1 MNRLI
6 LLLAI
11 VLAAVG
17 QPAASQTCSAVPAG
31 AAALGYT
38 VQMFAVVPTIAMV
51 STTDTNSTS
60 ALYPG
65 EIFASVATNLQELQV
80 FNDGKW
86 GIHVELYGS
95 GSHHLGF
102 LRNPSSYARNDTPLT
117 RLQWVLYR
125 GRHSSVE

>member
-6 LLLAI
+6 LLLSI

-17 QPAASQTCSAVPAG
+17 QPAVSQTSCTAIPPG

-38 VQMFAVVPTIAMV
+38 VRKYSIVPTVAMV

-65 EIFASVATNLQELQV
+65 EEFASVATNLQALKFLSMVNGV
-80 FNDGKW
+80 FTINYTRSEERRVGK
-86 GIHVELYGS
+86 E
-95 GSHHLGF
+95 
-102 LRNPSSYARNDTPLT
+102 
-117 RLQWVLYR
+117 
-125 GRHSSVE
+125 